1 MWNKKQTMIFEQVCS
16 IKLDDFSFIIM
27 GDYFLFKERESDS
40 ELDENNLFA
49 KFSVVKFKGD
59 QVEFKKEIKI

>member
-1 MWNKKQTMIFEQVCS
+1 
-16 IKLDDFSFIIM
+16 M

-40 ELDENNLFA
+40 ELDGNNLFA